1 MSAKLFKKIV
11 LISFAAMGLSAHAF
25 AGVIGHDDRL
35 AIADFAKN
43 VGMTEADARK
53 KFAASGRIMCPFN
66 EGTAFL
72 VGSNDTIVTA
82 RHNQRDARVDGK
94 KTILVNCAFEVSL
107 DGASTWYE
115 IDPSS
120 IEYPDQKQRS
130 ATDRFDW
137 IVMKLKNPVVGVTP
151 YRIPTAPIELD
162 TSVTVASIRQD
173 DFPHDDWNERVVSTC
188 AVRKV
193 WNIDGIAASGLET
206 DCDLTD
212 NATGA
217 PVLRETK
224 DGMEVIGIQSSGNI
238 EPCQEFAPKKCGNWA
253 VGFTDEIAK
262 AVQKLALLPP
272 VRKIGGNPA
281 RGGAGIKK

>member
-1 MSAKLFKKIV
+1 MT
-11 LISFAAMGLSAHAF
+11 ISFGRCVVTGFLAVSLSTNAA

-35 AIADFAKN
+35 PLADYAKK

-53 KFAASGRIMCPFN
+53 KFAASGRLMCPFK
-66 EGTAFL
+66 ERSAFL

-94 KTILVNCAFEVSL
+94 KTLLVNCAFEISL
-107 DGASTWYE
+107 GGASTWYE
-115 IDPSS
+115 IDPNS

-151 YRIPTAPIELD
+151 YRFPTGPVARD
-162 TSVTVASIRQD
+162 TPVTIVSIRQD

-193 WNIDGIAASGLET
+193 RNIDGIAASGIET

-217 PVLRETK
+217 PILRATN
-224 DGMEVIGIQSSGNI
+224 DGLEVIAIQSSGSI
-238 EPCQEFAPKKCGNWA
+238 EPCQKFAPKKCGNWA
-253 VGFTDEIAK
+253 VGFSDEIAK
-262 AVQKLALLPP
+262 AVQKLAVLPRAP
-272 VRKIGGNPA
+272 KIVHNPTQ
-281 RGGAGIKK
+281 GGAGIKK